1 VSSVGELRVCVIGS
15 GISGLGAAWLLSKRY
30 EVDLVEAQDR
40 LGGHAHTSEVTVA
53 GQTFPIDT
61 GFMVFNHRTYPNLV
75 GFFHELGIEEH
86 DAHMSFS
93 VQAAFDRI
101 EWAGSLS
108 GFLAQPSN
116 LLKLRYWRMLSDI
129 LRFSRSAQRLLRETS
144 DATTLGELLDKEG
157 FGETFRKW
165 YLVPMAAA
173 IWSTKPGDIM
183 SFPAATFLRFFDN
196 HGLLHVTGK
205 PAWKSVPGG
214 SRRYVE
220 RAAEAISGEVRVG
233 EPVLQVRRT
242 EGGITVSTDE
252 RTDRYDVAVIAT
264 HPDQTLDMLEEAG
277 PREREVLRA
286 FSYQENPT
294 VVHTDARFLPTSRRA
309 HAAWN
314 YFAETGR
321 IDVDRLS
328 VTYLLNKLQRL
339 PDVPPVLVT
348 LNPFVEPA
356 EDGVLF
362 ELTYEHPVFDHAAI
376 DAQRRITDIQ
386 GDGGIWYA
394 GAWQRHGFHEDGL
407 WSAVRVAA
415 ALGVET
421 PWPQHPEGHAPEGLA
436 HGDAHEEGGA

>member
-61 GFMVFNHRTYPNLV
+61 GFMVFN
-75 GFFHELGIEEH
+75 
-86 DAHMSFS
+86 
-93 VQAAFDRI
+93 
-101 EWAGSLS
+101 
-108 GFLAQPSN
+108 
-116 LLKLRYWRMLSDI
+116 RYWRMLSDI

-242 EGGITVSTDE
+242 
-252 RTDRYDVAVIAT
+252 
-264 HPDQTLDMLEEAG
+264 
-277 PREREVLRA
+277 
-286 FSYQENPT
+286 
-294 VVHTDARFLPTSRRA
+294 
-309 HAAWN
+309 
-314 YFAETGR
+314 
-321 IDVDRLS
+321 
-328 VTYLLNKLQRL
+328 
-339 PDVPPVLVT
+339 
-348 LNPFVEPA
+348 
-356 EDGVLF
+356 
-362 ELTYEHPVFDHAAI
+362 
-376 DAQRRITDIQ
+376 
-386 GDGGIWYA
+386 
-394 GAWQRHGFHEDGL
+394 
-407 WSAVRVAA
+407 
-415 ALGVET
+415 
-421 PWPQHPEGHAPEGLA
+421 
-436 HGDAHEEGGA
+436 